1 MPEGIHLSADNI
13 SEGKY
18 HLNIRWGNTVEN
30 KVWEDAVPTDL
41 DFYVRPIEPIK
52 SIAAL
57 KKAEVGKF
65 YELSPADGK
74 EIIVNW
80 TSSARAL
87 GF

>member
-41 DFYVRPIEPIK
+41 DFYVRPMNP
-52 SIAAL
+52 SRVL
-57 KKAEVGKF
+57 Q
-65 YELSPADGK
+65 P
-74 EIIVNW
+74 
-80 TSSARAL
+80 
-87 GF
+87 